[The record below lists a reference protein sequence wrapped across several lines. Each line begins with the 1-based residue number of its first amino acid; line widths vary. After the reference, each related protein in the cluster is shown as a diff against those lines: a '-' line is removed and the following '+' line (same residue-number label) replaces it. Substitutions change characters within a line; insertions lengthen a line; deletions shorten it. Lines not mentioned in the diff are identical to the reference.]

1 MFKLLHSK
9 IVFNAY
15 ILMILFTLL
24 IFDGNRSNYL
34 FLAIQSLNVLLCL
47 LFISERPGLNL
58 FTSFY
63 GFSMMILGLFPIAEY
78 KMGVIYWGGSYLSDV
93 VYIKTSVLV
102 LFSIV
107 FFRFGYEQNIRTG
120 LKKIRKNLNPAVSE
134 LQNKL
139 TFKTILFLAI
149 PSYYLLIS
157 FNFDILAMQFRGM
170 SEAIETVF
178 LFEWFF
184 VKPLIF
190 NICFFYLL
198 IVGDRVDKDWILKII
213 FFIILLFFVNPLSVA
228 RFLAFCLFVPLF
240 YLLKKYRL
248 GDSYLFINIVF
259 FGLVFIFPV
268 LDIFRWFTLEESFN
282 GTVNFNFDYFFAG
295 HFDAFQN
302 FARVIDL
309 EIHTYGEQI
318 LGAIFFFVPRSLW
331 ASKPEGSGFLL
342 AEQAQLYFN
351 NISMPFVAELY
362 LDFWLFGLFVGMAI
376 LGVIYRK
383 IDDYMATV
391 KVMSN
396 LSSVA
401 KMMAYTE
408 FCCLQFYLLRGN
420 LLGAF
425 AFSCTILLTVL
436 VVYIYY
442 LIVNIFLKKSTYG
455 IEP

>member
-1 MFKLLHSK
+1 MFKLSHSK

-15 ILMILFTLL
+15 IFLILFTLL

-34 FLAIQSLNVLLCL
+34 FFAIQSLNVLLCL

-78 KMGVIYWGGSYLSDV
+78 KMEVIYWGGSYLSDV

-120 LKKIRKNLNPAVSE
+120 IKKIRKNLNPAVSE

-149 PSYYLLIS
+149 PTYYLLIS

-198 IVGDRVDKDWILKII
+198 IVGNRVEKDWILKII

-282 GTVNFNFDYFFAG
+282 GTVNFNFD
-295 HFDAFQN
+295 
-302 FARVIDL
+302 
-309 EIHTYGEQI
+309 
-318 LGAIFFFVPRSLW
+318 S
-331 ASKPEGSGFLL
+331 
-342 AEQAQLYFN
+342 
-351 NISMPFVAELY
+351 
-362 LDFWLFGLFVGMAI
+362 
-376 LGVIYRK
+376 
-383 IDDYMATV
+383 
-391 KVMSN
+391 
-396 LSSVA
+396 
-401 KMMAYTE
+401 
-408 FCCLQFYLLRGN
+408 
-420 LLGAF
+420 
-425 AFSCTILLTVL
+425 
-436 VVYIYY
+436 
-442 LIVNIFLKKSTYG
+442 
-455 IEP
+455 